1 MTMRWNIFKK
11 RDKARVS
18 RLAANGRRV
27 TGVVTEMPA
36 SVKFAIVAGV
46 CAVVVTAGGWG
57 GWALFR
63 NYYFGSKDLFVLR
76 DVQAGVSIITG
87 KTLTPDLVCEVLG
100 LREGVNL
107 FSVAIEQKRRELLEQ
122 APNIREISI
131 VRRMP
136 DKLAITII
144 EREPI
149 ARVGSNGRVV
159 DEEGVVFIRYA
170 GTGGL
175 PMVKGSDGF
184 EQLKP
189 GDRLRGNDMAAVR
202 LVNNALRPEC
212 RLRLLALD
220 TAKEDYLLLT
230 FSDHRQAK
238 FAWDGMGD
246 CGRDTEMRM
255 QRQFDRLSQAMES
268 KIGQSRLM
276 WDATQPDR
284 IFAMQV
290 GVQ

>member
-1 MTMRWNIFKK
+1 MRDV
-11 RDKARVS
+11 R
-18 RLAANGRRV
+18 
-27 TGVVTEMPA
+27 TGVT
-36 SVKFAIVAGV
+36 
-46 CAVVVTAGGWG
+46 
-57 GWALFR
+57 
-63 NYYFGSKDLFVLR
+63 
-76 DVQAGVSIITG
+76 IITG

-136 DKLAITII
+136 YKRKITILV
-144 EREPI
+144 RVRI
-149 ARVGSNGRVV
+149 ARVGSNGGVGDV
-159 DEEGVVFIRYA
+159 AGVVFIRYA

-175 PMVKGSDGF
+175 PMIKGADGF

-202 LVNNALRPEC
+202 LVNNALRPDC

-220 TAKEDYLLLT
+220 TTKEDYLLLT

-238 FAWDGMGD
+238 FAWGGMGD
-246 CGRDTEMRM
+246 CERNTDVRM
-255 QRQFDRLSQAMES
+255 QRQFDRLAQAMES

-284 IFAMQV
+284 IFAMPV
-290 GVQ
+290 GIE